1 MGKLNP
7 QSPRL
12 SLGPLGAI
20 IHRLF
25 GMILVAPGAVARV
38 FQMLARL
45 GDVIYSFGCI
55 VAGVILALG
64 LFDYWFGQ
72 GGLIVFLS
80 WAVLAA
86 ILWAIASAIR
96 YILSGRL

>member
-1 MGKLNP
+1 VRVSCLRNLSIGFRGAFSGP
-7 QSPRL
+7 L
-12 SLGPLGAI
+12 SLPRKIA
-20 IHRLF
+20 F
-25 GMILVAPGAVARV
+25 PGG
-38 FQMLARL
+38 
-45 GDVIYSFGCI
+45 GDHVIYSFGCI
-55 VAGVILALG
+55 VAGVTLALG
-64 LFDYWFGQ
+64 VFDYWFGQ